1 MIIATHLQA
10 KELGY
15 CNAGLRKWLEG
26 RDLTYREFLLNGVSV
41 EWLRAQNDAMAT
53 RLANYAEEKENGQ

>member
-1 MIIATHLQA
+1 MIATHLHA

-26 RDLTYREFLLNGVSV
+26 RGLPFREFLLNGASV

-53 RLANYAEEKENGQ
+53 RLADYAEEKENGR